1 MNSTY
6 NSNED
11 WMKLLISKTNQHLQQ
26 IHLGGGAK
34 SMAKQKER
42 NKLSARER
50 INYLCDNEGPF
61 VEIGAFAGF
70 EMYEAEGGCPAGGT
84 VAGIGYIS
92 GQQAVIVANDQTVK
106 AGAWFPIT
114 GKKNLRMQEI
124 AMENKLPIIYLVDSA
139 GVYLPM
145 QDEIFPDK
153 EHFGR
158 IFRNNA
164 RMSAM
169 GITQIAAVMGA
180 CVAGGAYLPIMS
192 DETLMVEGNGSI
204 FLAGSYLVK
213 AAIGENIDNE
223 TLGGAITHTEI
234 SGIADYKFPTEEACL
249 DHIKLLMGSLGDK
262 PKAGFNRKTPALP
275 QKATEEILGQMPMG
289 NAKPYDMLEI
299 IERLVDESKFE
310 QFKQDYGKTILCG
323 YARIDGWSVGIVANQ
338 RLVSKNKKGEMQI
351 GGVIYNDSAD
361 KAARFIMNCNQKK
374 IPLVFLQ
381 DVTGFMV
388 GSRSEHSGI
397 IKDGAKLVNAV
408 ANSVVPKITI
418 IIGNSFGAG
427 NYAMCGKAY
436 DPRFIY
442 AWPSARIAVMGGDQ
456 AANTLLQIQI
466 STLKAKGQIITP
478 EEEKKLLD
486 TIKNKYEKQTSPFY
500 AAARLWLDAIIEP
513 TDTRTLISEAINAAN
528 HNPDMEAFKTG
539 VFQV

>member
-1 MNSTY
+1 MSNDF
-6 NSNED
+6 NRNED
-11 WMKLLISKTNQHLQQ
+11 ALKMAWSAVRQKLEIIEQ
-26 IHLGGGAK
+26 GGGLKA
-34 SMAKQKER
+34 AQKQKEK
-42 NKLSARER
+42 NKLTARER
-50 INYLCDNEGPF
+50 IKFLIDADKPF
-61 VEIGAFAGF
+61 IELGAFAGY
-70 EMYEAEGGCPAGGT
+70 EMYAEHGGCPAGGT
-84 VAGIGYIS
+84 VSGIGYVS
-92 GQQAVIVANDQTVK
+92 GRQCMILANDQTVK

-124 AMENKLPIIYLVDSA
+124 AMENHLPVIYIVDSA

-169 GITQIAAVMGA
+169 GITQIAVVTGA

-192 DETLMVEGNGSI
+192 DETLMVEGAGSI
-204 FLAGSYLVK
+204 FLAGPYLVK
-213 AAIGENIDNE
+213 AAIGEDMDAE
-223 TLGGAITHTEI
+223 TLGGAVTHTEI
-234 SGIADYKFPTEEACL
+234 SGIADYKFKTEQECL
-249 DHIKLLMGSLGDK
+249 EQVKKIISKLGPAKS
-262 PKAGFNRKTPALP
+262 AGFNRIESVNPAKNNSDIYGVLS
-275 QKATEEILGQMPMG
+275 EG
-289 NAKPYDMLEI
+289 NTKPYNMLDLI
-299 IERLVDESKFE
+299 NCIVDKDSLDE
-310 QFKQDYGKTILCG
+310 FKQDYGKTIICG
-323 YARIDGWSVGIVANQ
+323 YARIDGWAVGIVANQ
-338 RLVSKNKKGEMQI
+338 RIMVKSKKGEMQM

-418 IIGNSFGAG
+418 IVGNSYGAG

-442 AWPSARIAVMGGDQ
+442 AWPTAKIAVMGGEQ
-456 AANTLLQIQI
+456 AAKTMLQIQVAGM
-466 STLKAKGQIITP
+466 KAKGEVVTP
-478 EEEKKLLD
+478 EEEKALLD
-486 TIKNKYEKQTSPFY
+486 RITDNYTRQTKPFY
-500 AAARLWLDAIIEP
+500 AAARLWVDAIIDPKE
-513 TDTRTLISEAINAAN
+513 TRRVISEGIQAAN
-528 HNPDMEAFKTG
+528 HNPDIPEFKTG